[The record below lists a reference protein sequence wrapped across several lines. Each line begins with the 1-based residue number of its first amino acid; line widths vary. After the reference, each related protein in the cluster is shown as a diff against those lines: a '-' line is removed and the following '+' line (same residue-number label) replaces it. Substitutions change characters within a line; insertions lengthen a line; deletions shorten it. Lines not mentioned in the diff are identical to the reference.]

1 MFPAQLYPG
10 PEVRFIVCIL
20 LPPDGV
26 IAAILLVSIQV
37 PESHP
42 EAFCFRAAIS
52 TTFLIWV
59 FEENS
64 YIFIIST
71 FQFLH
76 QNQPDLSFPF

>member
-52 TTFLIWV
+52 TTFLI
-59 FEENS
+59 
-64 YIFIIST
+64 
-71 FQFLH
+71 
-76 QNQPDLSFPF
+76 